1 MTVPRINIKPE
12 TRYINWSSYIR
23 LLADKSTAMY
33 NFSFLDLFE
42 GNNEIIEKITK
53 LDSVKL
59 REFLLKFADI
69 IDKEGLKEAI
79 EKVKINHSF

>member
-1 MTVPRINIKPE
+1 
-12 TRYINWSSYIR
+12 
-23 LLADKSTAMY
+23 MY

-59 REFLLKFADI
+59 RDFLLKFADI
-69 IDKEGLKEAI
+69 IDKEGLKIAI
-79 EKVKINHSF
+79 NKIDLVINI